1 MSVAIKVDDT
11 TVYTIDDTH
20 IKILKSY
27 INEDVLTQH
36 IQTCIMCMVRDTCAQ
51 YTNRFKDEWIIKLQA
66 DEAVTTAPVAT
77 EDFVDMII
85 ARPDYKTKKQQDETP
100 I

>member
-36 IQTCIMCMVRDTCAQ
+36 IQDCIMCMVRDTCAQ

-66 DEAVTTAPVAT
+66 DESVTTAPVAT